1 MNEYERKILWKCR
14 RGMLEL
20 DLIFTQFFQE
30 KFSQL
35 TNEEK
40 IVFEKLLDEF
50 DPVLAD
56 WIWSGSNYPIDQ
68 QQEKFIKTYFKNKA
82 INYNHRG

>member
-20 DLIFTQFFQE
+20 DIIFTRFFKE

-35 TNEEK
+35 TQEEQ

-56 WIWSGSNYPIDQ
+56 WIFGSAHSIDPQ
-68 QQEKFIKTYFKNKA
+68 QQKFIQEYFKNHEKK
-82 INYNHRG
+82 NL